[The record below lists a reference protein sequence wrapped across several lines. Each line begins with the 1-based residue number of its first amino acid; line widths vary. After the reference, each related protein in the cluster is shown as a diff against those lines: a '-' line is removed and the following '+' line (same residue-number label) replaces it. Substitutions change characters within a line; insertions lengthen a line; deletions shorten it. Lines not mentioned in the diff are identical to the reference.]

1 MCALVFARSPLF
13 VYSFSFSLHFL
24 LLRISLLNK
33 NLDDIVFEQ
42 ASLINQLAPSR
53 LQQAYL
59 IEDEEEGD
67 EDGEMEPLMSPTL
80 TTELLE
86 VKCEPARPPPVDAN
100 QSTLFA
106 PFQ

>member
-1 MCALVFARSPLF
+1 MRPCFCALSSLCVQFIF
-13 VYSFSFSLHFL
+13 FST
-24 LLRISLLNK
+24 RISLLNK

-59 IEDEEEGD
+59 IEDEEEEEEGE
-67 EDGEMEPLMSPTL
+67 EDGEMEPLMSSTL

>member
-59 IEDEEEGD
+59 IEDEEEEEGD
-67 EDGEMEPLMSPTL
+67 EDGEMEPLMSP
-80 TTELLE
+80 
-86 VKCEPARPPPVDAN
+86 RH
-100 QSTLFA
+100 
-106 PFQ
+106 